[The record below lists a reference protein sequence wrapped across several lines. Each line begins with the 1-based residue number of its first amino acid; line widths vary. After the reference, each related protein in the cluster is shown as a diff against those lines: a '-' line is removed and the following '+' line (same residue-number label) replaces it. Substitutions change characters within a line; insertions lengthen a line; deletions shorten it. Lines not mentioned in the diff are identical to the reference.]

1 MDHQREEKTG
11 EPEELLDATL
21 FHHQLVLLKLLVKLF
36 HPLTEN

>member
-11 EPEELLDATL
+11 ELEELLDAML
-21 FHHQLVLLKLLVKLF
+21 SHLQLVLLKLLERLS